1 MAKKSLIA
9 KANRKPKF
17 SSRGYTR
24 CKRCG
29 RPRAYLRKFHLCR
42 ICFRELALAG
52 QIPRVGA
59 SEVGNGSTTSSFPP
73 REYVPPTPTRQ
84 SRGGPNKTLPRNPA
98 GRPHRANRGGARA
111 ENFP

>member
-17 SSRGYTR
+17 SSRAYTR
-24 CKRCG
+24 CRRCG

-52 QIPRVGA
+52 QIPGVVKSSWWFVGGQL
-59 SEVGNGSTTSSFPP
+59 SVVSCNWRRTT
-73 REYVPPTPTRQ
+73 
-84 SRGGPNKTLPRNPA
+84 
-98 GRPHRANRGGARA
+98 
-111 ENFP
+111 